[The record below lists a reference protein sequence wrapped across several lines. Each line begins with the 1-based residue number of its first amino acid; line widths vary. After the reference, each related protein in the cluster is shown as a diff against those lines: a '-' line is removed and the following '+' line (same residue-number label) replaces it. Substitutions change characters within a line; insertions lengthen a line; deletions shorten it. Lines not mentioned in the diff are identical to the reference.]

1 MEDAGPIIFRAL
13 QSALAGYG
21 ALYIVSA
28 ICWPS
33 WFLDTLAVNHVRGR
47 FDRSYRQRHPNHR
60 SVSGHPWYE
69 MPMALVTL
77 LAIGVLVFAASY
89 AIISVVPYSWGSENE
104 DGEWE
109 GARQS
114 LQYMIA
120 FIAPLGLVGRLE
132 ANAEV
137 LASAPAERQAR
148 RALTDAIRFARHIS
162 PEANQRIAKTVDE
175 KLKPEDATDS
185 FAHRYAADLRR
196 WVDGDLRG

>member
-1 MEDAGPIIFRAL
+1 MSDTIGYLLLML
-13 QSALAGYG
+13 QSSLAGYG

-47 FDRSYRQRHPNHR
+47 FDRTYRQRHPNHR
-60 SVSGHPWYE
+60 SVSGHPWHE

-89 AIISVVPYSWGSENE
+89 AITSVVPYSWGGENE

-137 LASAPAERQAR
+137 LAWAPAERQAR

-175 KLKPEDATDS
+175 KLAPEEAADS
-185 FAHRYAADLRR
+185 FSNRYAADLRR
-196 WVDGDLRG
+196 WLAHDITG

>member
-1 MEDAGPIIFRAL
+1 MSDIISYLLRML
-13 QSALAGYG
+13 QSGLAGYG

-47 FDRSYRQRHPNHR
+47 FNRTYRQRHPNHR
-60 SVSGHPWYE
+60 SFSGHPWYE

-114 LQYMIA
+114 LQYLIA
-120 FIAPLGLVGRLE
+120 FIAPSGLVGRLE

-137 LASAPAERQAR
+137 LACAPAERQAR
-148 RALTDAIRFARHIS
+148 RALTDAIRLARHIS
-162 PEANQRIAKTVDE
+162 PEANQHIAKTVDE
-175 KLKPEDATDS
+175 KLAPEEAADS
-185 FAHRYAADLRR
+185 FAHRYATDLRR
-196 WVDGDLRG
+196 WVAGDLRG